1 MDAEPNVRK
10 DKSGSVD
17 SIMDDREYH
26 ALCT

>member
-1 MDAEPNVRK
+1 MEAEPNVRK

-26 ALCT
+26 VLCT